1 MTFSTYYNVG
11 ASPFMKDHTRGFT
24 AAEWARL
31 CGRHMCE
38 EIINR
43 SAQDAQDNNAG
54 SCLVYSRTFPNVS
67 LNI

>member
-1 MTFSTYYNVG
+1 
-11 ASPFMKDHTRGFT
+11 MKDHIRGFT

-54 SCLVYSRTFPNVS
+54 ACLVYSRTFPNVS
-67 LNI
+67 IDIEITN